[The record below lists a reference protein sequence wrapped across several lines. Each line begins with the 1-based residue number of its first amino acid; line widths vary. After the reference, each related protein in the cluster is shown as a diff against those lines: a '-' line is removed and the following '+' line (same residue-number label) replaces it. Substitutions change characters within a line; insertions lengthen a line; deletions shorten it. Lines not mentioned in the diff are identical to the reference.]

1 MYRITQCLTV
11 GPFALSERANELR
24 AMGVTHVFNVSDT
37 PSQLSS
43 ADGFAE
49 VAEAPMSDSRRL
61 SQFALAHAL
70 DTLHRL
76 ASEPDAHVYVHC
88 VMGQLRSPTIL
99 WLYLVALGVPP
110 DEARELI
117 EVRAPNA
124 VAGHYRMVDAEH
136 VTFAQKHGQTHFAPH
151 PRPEVF
157 VPYPLPD
164 SEE

>member
-1 MYRITQCLTV
+1 MYRVTQCLTV
-11 GPFALSERANELR
+11 GPFALPERADDLR

-37 PSQLSS
+37 PSQVST

-49 VAEAPMSDSRRL
+49 VAEVPMSDSRRL
-61 SQFALAHAL
+61 ASLKLAHAL

-76 ASEPDAHVYVHC
+76 VSAPAAHVYVHC

-110 DEARELI
+110 EEARELI

-136 VTFAQKHGQTHFAPH
+136 VEFAQKHGQKHFAPH
-151 PRPEVF
+151 PRPEVRLPF
-157 VPYPLPD
+157 PLPD
-164 SEE
+164 SEA